1 MARNKN
7 TRIVTISKTGAG
19 HWYIEVEKDNYSP
32 SSHRLTSITT
42 WSYITTDS
50 MAIDDYR
57 SDDDQRVKEG
67 EARLIWAAK
76 TWGTKEINH
85 Y

>member
-7 TRIVTISKTGAG
+7 TRITTIRKTGAG

-32 SSHRLTSITT
+32 STHYLTSVTT
-42 WSYITTDS
+42 WAHTTTDS
-50 MAIDDYR
+50 MAIDAYR
-57 SDDDQRVKEG
+57 SEDNKRVRDG
-67 EARLIWAAK
+67 EARLIKAAK
-76 TWGTKEINH
+76 AWGTKEIVH